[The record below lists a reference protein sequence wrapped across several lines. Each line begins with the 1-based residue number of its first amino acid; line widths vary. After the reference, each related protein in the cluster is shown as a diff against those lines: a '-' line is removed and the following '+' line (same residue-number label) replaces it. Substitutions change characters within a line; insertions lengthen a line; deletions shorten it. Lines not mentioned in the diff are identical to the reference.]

1 MEDNTLGPFVR
12 GKIRRV
18 FLSIRRKLSRI
29 NDTLR
34 RDLANTRLIEEQV
47 FGAVRRYDES
57 LNFKRN
63 VPFIRDSLRLI

>member
-34 RDLANTRLIEEQV
+34 RDLANTRLNEEQV
-47 FGAVRRYDES
+47 FGAVRTYDES

-63 VPFIRDSLRLI
+63 VLFIRDSLRLI

>member
-47 FGAVRRYDES
+47 FGAVRTYDES

-63 VPFIRDSLRLI
+63 VLFIRDSLRLI

>member
-63 VPFIRDSLRLI
+63 VLFIRDSLRLI

>member
-34 RDLANTRLIEEQV
+34 CDLANTRLIEEQV

-63 VPFIRDSLRLI
+63 VLFIRDSLRLI